1 MFIFWFFIIKLLTII
16 INVKSSPHEYRLL
29 QDLKQD
35 YDTSERPIL
44 NDTEA
49 VEVNLRVLL
58 QQIVDVDE
66 KNQILN
72 LVVWTQFTWSDYK
85 LIWDPDEYG
94 GIKTIQ
100 LPPDSVWRPDIL
112 LFNSADDKFDANF
125 PVNVVVQH
133 TGNVLYAP
141 PAIIKTS
148 CNIDSRWFPWDSQ
161 LCYLKYG
168 SWTYTRD
175 QLDLG
180 VDSSGLESP
189 HQMDLSYYVKHGEW
203 DIKSTPARRVA
214 TEFANKKYVELYFYI
229 HIKRKSLYYVIN
241 WIIPSSIISITN
253 VLGFTLP
260 SECGEK
266 ITLQITNLLS
276 VLVFLGMVSDVTPVT
291 SETIPI
297 IALFFSA
304 SMLILGASI
313 VSTILI
319 INIFFRNPKT
329 HKMTPWM
336 KKIFLE
342 YLPWLLLMNRPEKV
356 FKRPEKLVF
365 CKNKYEKYD
374 TVIPTKYN
382 SLSTPR
388 LKENV
393 SVTGKLIRVGS
404 MASLERITTLHAE
417 SEAWKSVGGPPLR
430 HNQELISK
438 VERKKQNLLVKK
450 MSERTYQSKNG
461 ISEDS
466 DDLSSFR
473 NERLYGST
481 RVSENENK
489 HELYSNSE
497 DFSCK
502 RVCINENKKFDALI
516 TELHEFL
523 KTAKQRIADEEDEEN
538 QNADW
543 KFMALVVDRLSL
555 YIFCILILAAIIVI
569 PCSLPSEEPNYD
581 FIE

>member
-1 MFIFWFFIIKLLTII
+1 MLIFWLVILNILIIKI
-16 INVKSSPHEYRLL
+16 KSSPHEYRLL

-44 NDTEA
+44 NHTEA
-49 VEVNLRVLL
+49 VEVNLKVLL

-72 LVVWTQFTWSDYK
+72 LVLWTQFTWNDYK
-85 LIWDPDEYG
+85 LIWDPNEYG

-100 LPPDSVWRPDIL
+100 LPPNSVWKPDIL

-125 PVNVVVQH
+125 PVNVVVQYNGH
-133 TGNVLYAP
+133 VLYAP

-168 SWTYTRD
+168 SWTYGRD
-175 QLDLG
+175 QLDLAI
-180 VDSSGLESP
+180 DSSGLESP
-189 HQMDLSYYVKHGEW
+189 HQMDLSYYIKHGEW

-214 TEFANKKYVELYFYI
+214 TEFNNKKYVELYFYI

-297 IALFFSA
+297 IVLFFSA

-342 YLPWLLLMNRPEKV
+342 YLPWLLLMNRPDKF
-356 FKRPEKLVF
+356 FKRPEKIIP
-365 CKNKYEKYD
+365 CRKNYKKYD
-374 TVIPTKYN
+374 TVIPSKYN
-382 SLSTPR
+382 SLSNPKF
-388 LKENV
+388 KENL
-393 SVTGKLIRVGS
+393 SITGRLIRENS
-404 MASLERITTLHAE
+404 TASLERITSLQAE
-417 SEAWKSVGGPPLR
+417 NEAWKSIGGPLLY
-430 HNQELISK
+430 HDQNLINHI
-438 VERKKQNLLVKK
+438 ERKKRKLLVKK
-450 MSERTYQSKNG
+450 MSERTFTSTNG
-461 ISEDS
+461 TCEES
-466 DDLSSFR
+466 DDLSLYR
-473 NERLYGST
+473 NEKIYVST
-481 RVSENENK
+481 KVNENK
-489 HELYSNSE
+489 HELYNNIE
-497 DFSCK
+497 DFCCK
-502 RVCINENKKFDALI
+502 KVCINENKKFDNLI
-516 TELHEFL
+516 TELHDFL
-523 KTAKQRIADEEDEEN
+523 KTAKQKIADEEEEEN
-538 QNADW
+538 ENADW

-569 PCSLPSEEPNYD
+569 PCSLPSEESNYD